1 MRPEHH
7 RAWVQQAQLD
17 AERGVIACRMC
28 QRHAGLTRPPRS
40 GATASWSS
48 RFCDRCAA
56 SHDVVFSPTEAGVEV
71 RQAASPC
78 SSSEVG
84 REAGPSAKRPCR
96 LERGEIRRV
105 PQDRTNLLVGY
116 HVCCLRCGFNTPA
129 LAGND
134 GLDIDE
140 GDAPDDLTFSKALRC
155 TVLPRADARGPWRAA
170 ARGGRR
176 CGTSASA
183 DRLLVVHEARVAAD
197 ELVERFLRLPAAK
210 AMNLGT
216 RAGF

>member
-28 QRHAGLTRPPRS
+28 QRHAGLDETTTLWRN
-40 GATASWSS
+40 GQLVFAL
-48 RFCDRCAA
+48 CDRCAA
-56 SHDVVFSPTEAGVEV
+56 SPRRRVLAHGGGRRGA
-71 RQAASPC
+71 RQAASPARRRRWA
-78 SSSEVG
+78 VKLV
-84 REAGPSAKRPCR
+84 PSAKRPCR

-155 TVLPRADARGPWRAA
+155 TFCRVLM
-170 ARGGRR
+170 
-176 CGTSASA
+176 
-183 DRLLVVHEARVAAD
+183 HVAHG
-197 ELVERFLRLPAAK
+197 ELRLEEDADV
-210 AMNLGT
+210 
-216 RAGF
+216 RHIRFR